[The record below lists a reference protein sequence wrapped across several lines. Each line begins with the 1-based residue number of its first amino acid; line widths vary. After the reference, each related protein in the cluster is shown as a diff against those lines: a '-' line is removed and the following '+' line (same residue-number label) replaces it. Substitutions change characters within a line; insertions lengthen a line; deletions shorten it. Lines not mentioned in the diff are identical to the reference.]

1 MPSNWL
7 FSYREFDQVRQQF
20 HDVSIIEPLCIQEV
34 GHQDMRLNI
43 GDAFSF
49 IKVLYDS
56 DEIRL
61 IWYRHISPT
70 LTPISRPMPKF
81 AMNALGEDV
90 DVITLMMDTQS
101 DEPQRLKL
109 GYVSIFMKISECVRV
124 WYTSLGQSVEFECSI
139 SPWLESLELAV
150 TYENIAHRNSAKNHK
165 EWVSF
170 YKYSNEDTTTY
181 WSFELFI
188 NIDKASPYRGTVM
201 VFEAGRARS
210 RGPYRKMYVY
220 QDLKRRLEF
229 ENYSEAPNLAELFGT
244 NETINMTYNY
254 HIVKNS
260 TRIKYDTKSN
270 AQLNDENL
278 HELIGRAEEAIAC
291 GRTMY
296 SFQFQE
302 PALVGMVAELLLFPL
317 ISSNR
322 QEPSLMDEP
331 PESEDELPES
341 EDELPEPEDE
351 LPEPEDE
358 LPESEDELPESGDDS
373 PAMESEPSTIDHG
386 SPAKE
391 DEPPVIET
399 TSSLHR
405 NKRVKV

>member
-1 MPSNWL
+1 
-7 FSYREFDQVRQQF
+7 
-20 HDVSIIEPLCIQEV
+20 
-34 GHQDMRLNI
+34 
-43 GDAFSF
+43 
-49 IKVLYDS
+49 
-56 DEIRL
+56 
-61 IWYRHISPT
+61 
-70 LTPISRPMPKF
+70 MPKF
-81 AMNALGEDV
+81 AMNTPGEDV

-150 TYENIAHRNSAKNHK
+150 TYESIVHRNSAKNHK

-170 YKYSNEDTTTY
+170 YEYSNDDTTTY
-181 WSFELFI
+181 WCFELFI

-201 VFEAGRARS
+201 VFEAGRAYS
-210 RGPYRKMYVY
+210 GDTHRKMYVY

-229 ENYSEAPNLAELFGT
+229 ENFSEAPNLAEIFGT
-244 NETINMTYNY
+244 NETINVTYNY

-278 HELIGRAEEAIAC
+278 HELIGRAEEAIAR
-291 GRTMY
+291 GSTMY
-296 SFQFQE
+296 SFQFRE

-322 QEPSLMDEP
+322 QEPSLMDEM
-331 PESEDELPES
+331 PESEDELQES

-358 LPESEDELPESGDDS
+358 LPESEDDS
-373 PAMESEPSTIDHG
+373 PAMEDKPSTIDHG

-391 DEPPVIET
+391 DEPPVTET